1 MMRLSYLFRT
11 KKYGKWNKG
20 NIEIDVDI
28 PKSEYSN
35 IIRLHLESEYPES
48 TRIEVQN
55 IKY

>member
-1 MMRLSYLFRT
+1 MIRLSYLFRT

-20 NIEIDVDI
+20 NIEINVDI

-35 IIRLHLESEYPES
+35 IIRLHLEREHPEAN
-48 TRIEVQN
+48 RIQVQN